1 MRDPNLSRS
10 SWTAEDHAVYAKWR
24 KSVVILYGALSLMF
38 LVGTGTSYLASYW
51 PQEAAAPLASLAGA
65 MP

>member
-1 MRDPNLSRS
+1 MREANPSRS

-24 KSVVILYGALSLMF
+24 KSVAILHGALSLMF
-38 LVGTGTSYLASYW
+38 LVGTGTYQLANYW
-51 PQEAAAPLASLAGA
+51 PQQAALLASLAGG